1 MTTPYAPRP
10 TLDLEAVRTHF
21 RNALRYRTPT
31 ALWTALA
38 DIPVLLVEL
47 ERVLDLLTH
56 ARTEF
61 ANVLAAARATLAAVA
76 ESETDPLAY
85 LRDEVVEH
93 APLTATDSEDDD
105 TSAHDTRRSG
115 R

>member
-21 RNALRYRTPT
+21 RHALRYRTPT

-47 ERVLDLLTH
+47 ERVLDLLAR
-56 ARTEF
+56 ARTES
-61 ANVLAAARATLAAVA
+61 ANVLAAARATLAAVD
-76 ESETDPLAY
+76 EGEHDPLAY
-85 LRDEVVEH
+85 LRDEVAER
-93 APLTATDSEDDD
+93 APLVVSEEADGM
-105 TSAHDTRRSG
+105 RRGG